1 MKKNGF
7 TLIEMLIVLMII
19 SILLLIMIPNVT
31 KHNETINSKGCQA
44 YLKMTQAQVEAY
56 QMEHDD
62 NTIPTIAELKS
73 DGYITQTKCPNGGEM
88 GFDDK
93 GNVIELGT
101 GS

>member
-1 MKKNGF
+1 MNKNGF

-19 SILLLIMIPNVT
+19 SILLLITIPNVT
-31 KHNETINSKGCQA
+31 KHNNTINDKGCQA
-44 YLKMTQAQVEAY
+44 FIKMTQAQVEAY

-62 NTIPTIAELKS
+62 NTIPTIAELNNQ
-73 DGYITQTKCPNGGEM
+73 GYITQTKCPNGGEL
-88 GFDDK
+88 GFDVE